1 MNKEMES
8 LKENIKNVQDNQIVI
23 MAVLRNIL
31 ELYSSTSFE
40 DSLKVSENTESLIE
54 VLDARIKD
62 VKKLLTSD
70 S

>member
-1 MNKEMES
+1 MES